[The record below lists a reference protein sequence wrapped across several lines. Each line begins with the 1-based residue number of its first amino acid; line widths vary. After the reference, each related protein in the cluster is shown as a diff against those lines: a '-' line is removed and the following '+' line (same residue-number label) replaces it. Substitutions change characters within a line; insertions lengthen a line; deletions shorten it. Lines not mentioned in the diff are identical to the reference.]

1 MEPYSD
7 LDGILRD
14 GYSLKYDWQY
24 QGLQTVT
31 ISTQEI
37 GGLVLTSGQILGCD
51 PLIGPDTRYAFKKV
65 VAPGRYPVVLS
76 VADFQPTGDMRVAC
90 AAVHFGDGVPTRWE
104 IATIKEPNPL
114 RSEERTAYGVDA
126 GTGSFLDVDAARIL
140 ESLFPREVEF
150 ENFCDGVIAEMN
162 KTSLGNYANCGW
174 ANVAVGAST
183 QANLIAFSSGWGDG
197 AYASF
202 WGYDARDQ
210 LTSLVTDFAL
220 FPKRRGITT
229 RWTGAAVAWF
239 ASKLVRRRLR

>member
-1 MEPYSD
+1 MISGRRKSHTLALQLTTQLRTMEPYSD

-76 VADFQPTGDMRVAC
+76 VADFQPTGDIRVAC

-104 IATIKEPNPL
+104 IATIKEPTRYDR
-114 RSEERTAYGVDA
+114 RSGQPTAL
-126 GTGSFLDVDAARIL
+126 TL
-140 ESLFPREVEF
+140 
-150 ENFCDGVIAEMN
+150 
-162 KTSLGNYANCGW
+162 
-174 ANVAVGAST
+174 
-183 QANLIAFSSGWGDG
+183 
-197 AYASF
+197 
-202 WGYDARDQ
+202 ARDP
-210 LTSLVTDFAL
+210 F
-220 FPKRRGITT
+220 
-229 RWTGAAVAWF
+229 
-239 ASKLVRRRLR
+239 